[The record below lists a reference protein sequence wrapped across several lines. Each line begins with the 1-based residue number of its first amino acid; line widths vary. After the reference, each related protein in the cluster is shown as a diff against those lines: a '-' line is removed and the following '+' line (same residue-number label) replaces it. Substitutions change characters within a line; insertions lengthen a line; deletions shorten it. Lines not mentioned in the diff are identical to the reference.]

1 MAGDQARA
9 EAQLETLDPATRR
22 LAVYCTLAVRVQ
34 PTLLRALRLRLA
46 PELTAATESDLWW
59 SAIVAS
65 RSPDA
70 VTFSTSALRRL
81 RVDLES
87 NRQEDPEALVM
98 AHELVARHHVN
109 EAPALQLEEEISWLS
124 LWEGEAARERI
135 DRLLAK
141 AVVSLV
147 EQGNTGVAD
156 WWPGAHAR
164 MSDLARSTDMAIRL
178 SILTSPLLDRDAV
191 AIPED
196 VEPVLDGLTELGLRH
211 VRDVAVGVLRVG
223 DMLSIGEVD
232 RARGAALLV
241 PDTHPRL
248 LELEWE
254 SSDEEGGFAN
264 RQIVALARQEVVR
277 RDVGRGMVR
286 VRTAR
291 GSVYEVPPDLNA
303 ASFVS
308 RAKGFPPLGAIWAG
322 NGTTFSVYTG
332 IADRVE
338 LCLFDED
345 GAEHRLDLEPGRNS
359 VWRAHPPEVR
369 PGRRYGYRVHG
380 PHDPGRGHR
389 CNASKLL
396 VDPYSRAIA
405 GQVDFDRSLFSYS
418 PDDPQELNEEDSAP
432 HTMRSVVV
440 DPAFDWGD
448 DRRPGHAAHETV
460 LYEAHVKGLTVA
472 HPKVPTELRGTY
484 AGLAHP
490 AVLEHLL
497 GLGVTAVE
505 LMPVQQFIVDP
516 ELAQRGLANYWG
528 YSPIG
533 VFAPHNAYSASGQRG
548 QQVVEF
554 KSMVKALHDAGI
566 EVILD
571 VAYAYTGEGGRFGR
585 TLCLRGVDTAA
596 YYRLVDADPARYYDT
611 TGTGNTMLMRHPRVL
626 QLILDSM
633 RYWVAEMHV
642 DGFRFDRAASRARQ
656 FHEVDRLSA
665 FFGLVQQ
672 DPSVNGVR
680 LIAEPWDV
688 GDGGYQVGNFPA
700 QWSEWNGR
708 YRDTVRDFWR
718 GEASTLGEFASRLS
732 GSADLY
738 EHSGRRPSSSIN
750 FVASHDGFTLRDLV
764 SYQEKHNEANGEQ
777 NLDGESHNRS
787 WNCGVEGET
796 DDPEVLELRARQQR
810 NFLATLFLSQGVPLL
825 QHGDE
830 LGRTQRG
837 NNNAYGQDNERS
849 WVDWELEPW
858 QRQLLEFTRAVSTL
872 RKQHPVF
879 RRRRFLTG
887 AGDTAWFRPDGAPM
901 GSDDWTT
908 TGRAGRGLALYLDGD
923 AIAEPNHRGE
933 RVMDDSAFVLVN
945 PGADELRFTL
955 PVTGPWKLVL
965 DTAEEALS
973 GRPSAP
979 GQRAAI
985 PVRGHSVVVLIRP
998 QGATPG
1004 EAPTSSS
1011 GSGDG

>member
-223 DMLSIGEVD
+223 DMLSIGDVD

-359 VWRAHPPEVR
+359 VWRAHLPEVR
-369 PGRRYGYRVHG
+369 PGQRYGYRVHG

-571 VAYAYTGEGGRFGR
+571 VAYAYTGEGGRFGP
-585 TLCLRGVDTAA
+585 TLCLRGIDNAA

-642 DGFRFDRAASRARQ
+642 DGFRFDRAASLARQ

-665 FFGLVQQ
+665 FFDLVQQ

-680 LIAEPWDV
+680 LIAEPGTW
-688 GDGGYQVGNFPA
+688 GTAATRWATSPRSGASGTAGTETPSATSGAARPA
-700 QWSEWNGR
+700 PS
-708 YRDTVRDFWR
+708 VSSLR
-718 GEASTLGEFASRLS
+718 GCPGPLTST
-732 GSADLY
+732 
-738 EHSGRRPSSSIN
+738 
-750 FVASHDGFTLRDLV
+750 
-764 SYQEKHNEANGEQ
+764 
-777 NLDGESHNRS
+777 
-787 WNCGVEGET
+787 
-796 DDPEVLELRARQQR
+796 
-810 NFLATLFLSQGVPLL
+810 
-825 QHGDE
+825 
-830 LGRTQRG
+830 
-837 NNNAYGQDNERS
+837 
-849 WVDWELEPW
+849 
-858 QRQLLEFTRAVSTL
+858 ST
-872 RKQHPVF
+872 PGAA
-879 RRRRFLTG
+879 RRRRSTSWPRTTG
-887 AGDTAWFRPDGAPM
+887 SRCATWCPTRRSTTRRT
-901 GSDDWTT
+901 GSRTW
-908 TGRAGRGLALYLDGD
+908 TGRA
-923 AIAEPNHRGE
+923 
-933 RVMDDSAFVLVN
+933 
-945 PGADELRFTL
+945 T
-955 PVTGPWKLVL
+955 TGHG
-965 DTAEEALS
+965 TAGWR
-973 GRPSAP
+973 GRPTIRRCWSCGPGSSGTSSRPCSSPRVCRCCSTGTSWGAP
-979 GQRAAI
+979 
-985 PVRGHSVVVLIRP
+985 S
-998 QGATPG
+998 GATTTPTVRT
-1004 EAPTSSS
+1004 TSSAGWTGSSSRGS
-1011 GSGDG
+1011 GSCWSSPGR